1 MDANILE
8 MIDLEEL
15 IMIEGRLKNSILDLN
30 KLVFELYNEN
40 CRILQHN
47 LELNSLKNKSSNA
60 RERMGKLL
68 KNAFFPKFNKLEE
81 FDSLSLTYN
90 SKNDVCLSKYDKN
103 DKALF
108 NHCEETKNF
117 IGKKPDLNNHFKQ
130 SKVMKYGQNPP
141 LFKEVQSSDN
151 HTSQDSNQCDLNPE
165 SSSKNNEGQAVN
177 VEYGDVTKHVINL
190 LINENNYV
198 KIQFSEFENDQI
210 REDFAKEII
219 KSIGLKPIYFDCIKN
234 LLKHIE
240 SKSEHVENLI
250 DIANLDPWEND
261 HKFLKN

>member
-8 MIDLEEL
+8 MLDLEEL
-15 IMIEGRLKNSILDLN
+15 LIIEGRLKSSILDLN

-47 LELNSLKNKSSNA
+47 LELNRLKNRPSNA
-60 RERMGKLL
+60 KERIEKIFKGV
-68 KNAFFPKFNKLEE
+68 FFSKFNKLEE
-81 FDSLSLTYN
+81 FDSLSLAYN
-90 SKNDVCLSKYDKN
+90 SKNDFCLSKYDKN
-103 DKALF
+103 DKSLF

-117 IGKKPDLNNHFKQ
+117 IAEKSGLNNHLKQ
-130 SKVMKYGQNPP
+130 SNVMKYNQNPP
-141 LFKEVQSSDN
+141 LFEEAQASDF
-151 HTSQDSNQCDLNPE
+151 HTRQVSNQCDLNPE
-165 SSSKNNEGQAVN
+165 TTSKNNEGQAVII
-177 VEYGDVTKHVINL
+177 EYGDVAKHVINL

-198 KIQFSEFENDQI
+198 KVQFSEFENDQI

-234 LLKHIE
+234 LLKNVE
-240 SKSEHVENLI
+240 SQSENVENLI

-261 HKFLKN
+261 HKFKN